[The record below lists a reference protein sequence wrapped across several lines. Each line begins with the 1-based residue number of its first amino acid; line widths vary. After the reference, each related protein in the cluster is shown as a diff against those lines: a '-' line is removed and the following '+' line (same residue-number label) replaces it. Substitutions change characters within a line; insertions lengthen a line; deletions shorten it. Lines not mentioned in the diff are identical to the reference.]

1 MPQKKKKVLIVVF
14 IELLIALL
22 FLVGADW
29 TNTKIFIL
37 YHSYFADIFIP
48 FGYYFL
54 LTINSDNKYLNKW
67 WKRSLAVIL
76 LCATSE
82 TLQFFGIYAL
92 ARVFDPV
99 DYLAYATGA
108 LLAAF
113 LDRKI
118 FNKLIIKFDLR
129 NLRKQP

>member
-118 FNKLIIKFDLR
+118 FNKLIPFWTKDY
-129 NLRKQP
+129 